1 MSASAEPK
9 AATGLP
15 AVAGAAGA
23 AGAAEAARRPTP
35 ARERFGTLVEGWLR
49 GHTILIYLFLY
60 IPIIVVVIFSFNAT
74 NRRVTD
80 WQGFSLKWY
89 ASVLSD
95 KVVQSALANSLIV
108 ATSTAIISAV
118 FGTMA
123 ALGLQRAPK
132 WFRRPFEALT
142 FVSIIVPE
150 IVIALASL
158 VFFSSSFDILN
169 PIFGLKLKLGFPT
182 IIAAH
187 ALFNSL
193 IVATSTAVIS
203 SIFGTMAAL
212 GLQRAPKWFQR
223 PFEAL
228 TFVSIIVPE
237 IVIALATLVF
247 FSSSFDILNP
257 IFGLKLKLGFPTI
270 IAAHAL
276 FNISLVMLLVRA
288 RLSGMDRTHVE
299 ASYDL
304 FGTPWRTFWQIT
316 FPQLLPAI
324 VAGFLLSFTFSFD
337 DYVITTF
344 VSGAGSTTL
353 PLYVFST
360 IRKGVTPATN
370 AVAAIMLIIT
380 LTILVVGQLIVA
392 RNARRSGGRSGASVA
407 EMITDQSA

>member
-1 MSASAEPK
+1 MTAP
-9 AATGLP
+9 ATP
-15 AVAGAAGA
+15 VARTGEA
-23 AGAAEAARRPTP
+23 AAETGAQVANRPAAPRK
-35 ARERFGTLVEGWLR
+35 ERFGGLVELWLR
-49 GHTILIYLFLY
+49 GHTLLIYLFLY
-60 IPIIVVVIFSFNAT
+60 IPIVVVVVFSFNAT

-80 WQGFSLKWY
+80 WQGFSLRWY
-89 ASVLSD
+89 ESVLGD
-95 KVVQSALANSLIV
+95 TVVQGALLNSMIV
-108 ATSTAIISAV
+108 ALSTAIIATL

-123 ALGLQRAPK
+123 ALGLQRAPR
-132 WFRRPFEALT
+132 WFRT
-142 FVSIIVPE
+142 
-150 IVIALASL
+150 
-158 VFFSSSFDILN
+158 
-169 PIFGLKLKLGFPT
+169 
-182 IIAAH
+182 
-187 ALFNSL
+187 
-193 IVATSTAVIS
+193 
-203 SIFGTMAAL
+203 
-212 GLQRAPKWFQR
+212 

-247 FSSSFDILNP
+247 YSTTFDILNP
-257 IFGLKLKLGFPTI
+257 LLDLNLRLGFQTI

-304 FGTPWRTFWQIT
+304 YGTPWRTFWQIT

-370 AVAAIMLIIT
+370 AVAAIMLLTT
-380 LTILVVGQLIVA
+380 LTILILGQIAVW
-392 RNARRSGGRSGASVA
+392 RNARRSGQRGSQASVA
-407 EMITDQSA
+407 GMIADQSG

>member
-1 MSASAEPK
+1 MSVSAGPATAASRSTVKGAVGTARPPKPRAERL
-9 AATGLP
+9 G
-15 AVAGAAGA
+15 
-23 AGAAEAARRPTP
+23 
-35 ARERFGTLVEGWLR
+35 RFVEGWLR
-49 GHTILIYLFLY
+49 GHTILIFLFLY
-60 IPIIVVVIFSFNAT
+60 VPIIVVVIFSFNAT

-95 KVVQSALANSLIV
+95 KVVQSAL
-108 ATSTAIISAV
+108 
-118 FGTMA
+118 
-123 ALGLQRAPK
+123 
-132 WFRRPFEALT
+132 
-142 FVSIIVPE
+142 
-150 IVIALASL
+150 
-158 VFFSSSFDILN
+158 
-169 PIFGLKLKLGFPT
+169 
-182 IIAAH
+182 
-187 ALFNSL
+187 FNSL
-193 IVATSTAVIS
+193 IVATSTAVIA

-237 IVIALATLVF
+237 IVIALASLVF
-247 FSSSFDILNP
+247 FSSTFDVLNP
-257 IFGLKLKLGFPTI
+257 ILGLKLKLGFPTI

-276 FNISLVMLLVRA
+276 FNISLVLLLVRA

-299 ASYDL
+299 ASFDL
-304 FGTPWRTFWQIT
+304 FATPWRTFWQIT
-316 FPQLLPAI
+316 FPQLMPAV

-353 PLYVFST
+353 PLYVFGT

-370 AVAAIMLIIT
+370 AVAAVMLLIT
-380 LTILVVGQLIVA
+380 LTILIVGQVLVA
-392 RNARRSGGRSGASVA
+392 RNARRAGGRTGGTVA

>member
-1 MSASAEPK
+1 MTATAEP
-9 AATGLP
+9 T
-15 AVAGAAGA
+15 AVAGRQAV
-23 AGAAEAARRPTP
+23 PH
-35 ARERFGTLVEGWLR
+35 ARETTRPPKPRRERLGQLVEGWLR

-74 NRRVTD
+74 TRRVTE

-95 KVVQSALANSLIV
+95 RVVQS
-108 ATSTAIISAV
+108 
-118 FGTMA
+118 
-123 ALGLQRAPK
+123 
-132 WFRRPFEALT
+132 
-142 FVSIIVPE
+142 
-150 IVIALASL
+150 
-158 VFFSSSFDILN
+158 
-169 PIFGLKLKLGFPT
+169 
-182 IIAAH
+182 

-193 IVATSTAVIS
+193 IIATSTAVIS
-203 SIFGTMAAL
+203 AIFGTMAAL

-257 IFGLKLKLGFPTI
+257 ILGLKLKLGFPTI

-316 FPQLLPAI
+316 FPQLLPAV